1 VKEYVRYTTDI
12 SVPVPSRATTS
23 SLHEDLSVELKKIF
37 LLYSYIGKISKND
50 RSKRTD
56 KETNN
61 DLHRKLNIEHH
72 KPHKKTGVNS
82 GAPEGKTVSSPL
94 VVPSFYSSY
103 TNPMIT
109 CE

>member
-1 VKEYVRYTTDI
+1 
-12 SVPVPSRATTS
+12 
-23 SLHEDLSVELKKIF
+23 VELKKIF
-37 LLYSYIGKISKND
+37 LLYSYIGKISKNN

-103 TNPMIT
+103 TNPVIT